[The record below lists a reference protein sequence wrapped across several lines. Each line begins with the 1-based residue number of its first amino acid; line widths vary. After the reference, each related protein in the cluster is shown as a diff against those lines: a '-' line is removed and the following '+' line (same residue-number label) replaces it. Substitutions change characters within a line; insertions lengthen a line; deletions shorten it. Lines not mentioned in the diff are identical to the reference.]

1 MTTIPD
7 NDNPTSLDARARR
20 LHADALATVLTVL
33 GPQQGM
39 EFALQHDIAAV
50 LRAHGQERQAVSTP
64 AWVQRFGA

>member
-1 MTTIPD
+1 M
-7 NDNPTSLDARARR
+7 
-20 LHADALATVLTVL
+20 HADALATVLTVL